1 MQRRTAT
8 ALVLAG
14 LLAATQ
20 AHAGPTCTSEPESKW
35 IPAAEMTKRFQAQG
49 YKDDVKALHVS
60 KGKCWEIYGTDKQG
74 RKVEVYFHPIT
85 GAIAEE
91 NVKN

>member
-1 MQRRTAT
+1 MKPFTTSFLVLVT
-8 ALVLAG
+8 ALCG
-14 LLAATQ
+14 SQ
-20 AHAGPTCTSEPESKW
+20 AIAGPTCTDEPQSKW
-35 IPAAEMTKRFQAQG
+35 LSEAEMTKRFQALG
-49 YKDDVKALHVS
+49 YKDDVKKLHVS

-91 NVKN
+91 NVRN

>member
-1 MQRRTAT
+1 
-8 ALVLAG
+8 
-14 LLAATQ
+14 
-20 AHAGPTCTSEPESKW
+20 
-35 IPAAEMTKRFQAQG
+35 
-49 YKDDVKALHVS
+49 VKKLHVS

-91 NVKN
+91 NLKN